1 MTGVSIRIDGAD
13 AVGQKLGAVARA
25 LGQPRA
31 LWEEIGRIGVLQTQE
46 RFELE
51 RGPDGSPWPPSI
63 RVLVEGGKTLT
74 DSGRMKASIT
84 HEATDAGVAIGTNAI
99 QAAIHQFGGRIT
111 AKTERGLMFKVA
123 GSWARKHFV
132 DMPRRAF
139 LGLSPDNEAELTE
152 AADEYM
158 AVPLGE
164 TSGGTN
170 AAR

>member
-1 MTGVSIRIDGAD
+1 MTGVSIRIDGA
-13 AVGQKLGAVARA
+13 AEVGRQLAATAIRLEK
-25 LGQPRA
+25 PRA

-46 RFELE
+46 RFERQQE
-51 RGPDGSPWPPSI
+51 PDGKAWPPSI
-63 RVLVEGGKTLT
+63 RVLTEGGNTLR
-74 DSGRMKASIT
+74 DSGKLVASIT

-111 AKTERGLMFKVA
+111 AKTERGLMFRVA
-123 GSWARKHFV
+123 GGWVRKHFV
-132 DMPRRAF
+132 DIPRRAF
-139 LGLSPDNEAELTE
+139 LGLSSDNEAEMLE

-164 TSGGTN
+164 TSGGSN

>member
-1 MTGVSIRIDGAD
+1 MSGVSIRITGAD
-13 AVGQKLGAVARA
+13 EVGQRLAAIARA
-25 LGQPRA
+25 LAQPRA
-31 LWEEIGRIGVLQTQE
+31 LWEEVGRVGVLQTQE
-46 RFELE
+46 RFERE
-51 RGPDGSPWPPSI
+51 QDPQGVSWPKSI

-123 GSWARKHFV
+123 GNWARKHFV

-139 LGLSPDNEAELTE
+139 LGLSTENEAELLE
-152 AADEYM
+152 VADEYM

-164 TSGGTN
+164 GPN
-170 AAR
+170 APR

>member
-1 MTGVSIRIDGAD
+1 MSGVSIRIDGAD
-13 AVGQKLGAVARA
+13 AVGQRLGAVARA
-25 LGQPRA
+25 LAQPRA
-31 LWEEIGRIGVLQTQE
+31 LWEEVGRIGVLQTQE

-51 RGPDGSPWPPSI
+51 RAPDGSAWPPSI

-84 HEATDAGVAIGTNAI
+84 YEATDAGTAIGTNAI

-123 GSWARKHFV
+123 GNWARKHFV

-139 LGLSPDNEAELTE
+139 LGLSPDNEAELLE

-164 TSGGTN
+164 
-170 AAR
+170 ARQ